1 MIVPSIDLMDGQAV
15 QLVQGRR
22 KVLEAGDPRPLA
34 ERFGRVGEVV
44 VVDLDAALGRGS
56 NTEVIEELC
65 RMAPCRVGG
74 GIRDRDGA
82 LRWLDR
88 GAARV
93 VLGTAAVPEVLEA
106 LPRDRV
112 VAALDAWEGEVVV
125 KGWTERT
132 GRTVLD
138 GMRELSGLAGAFLV
152 TFVEGEGKEG
162 GFPRDRIPDLAE
174 AAGASRLTV
183 AGGITTAEEIAWL
196 DAAGADAQVGMALYR
211 GTLGLAEA
219 FTAPLRSER
228 PDGLWPTV
236 VTDDRGAALGLA
248 WSSPE
253 SVRTAIDEGRGVYHS
268 RSRGLWR
275 KGASS
280 GATQKLLRVE
290 PDCDRDALR
299 FTVVQ
304 GGAGF
309 CHTGEWSCFG
319 PAEGLRRLERTVKS
333 RRGSAVPGSLTRRL
347 LSDPGFLRGKLVEE
361 AGELGEAVA
370 ELGGVVG
377 DGDGVG
383 VRAGDATL
391 ERDAVGAE
399 MGDAMLERDAAGAE
413 TGNAVPT
420 SDAAGA
426 ETGDAVPRPAADP
439 RQVRVVEEAAD
450 VMYFLTVA
458 LESAGVTVADVER
471 ELDRRSMKVG
481 RRAASAPKGVGDG

>member
-22 KVLEAGDPRPLA
+22 KVLEAGDPRPIA
-34 ERFGRVGEVV
+34 ERFGRVGEVA

-56 NTEVIEELC
+56 NTAVIEELC
-65 RMAPCRVGG
+65 RLAPCRVGG
-74 GIRDRDGA
+74 GIRDRDAA

-88 GAARV
+88 GAAKV

-138 GMRELSGLAGAFLV
+138 GMRDLRGLAGGFLV
-152 TFVEGEGKEG
+152 TFVEGEGKEK
-162 GFPRDRIPDLAE
+162 GFPRDRIGALAE
-174 AAGASRLTV
+174 AAGPARLTV
-183 AGGITTAEEIAWL
+183 AGGITAPEEIAWL

-236 VTDDRGAALGLA
+236 VADDRGAALGLV
-248 WSSPE
+248 WSSLE
-253 SVRTAIDEGRGVYHS
+253 SVRTAIEEGRGVYHS

-280 GATQKLLRVE
+280 GATQELLRIE

-299 FTVVQ
+299 FTVSQ
-304 GGAGF
+304 RGAGF
-309 CHTGEWSCFG
+309 CHRGEWTCFG
-319 PAEGLRRLERTVKS
+319 PAEGLRKLERTVKS
-333 RRGSAVPGSLTRRL
+333 RRANAVQGSLTGRL
-347 LSDPGFLRGKLVEE
+347 LADPEFLGGKLVEE
-361 AGELGEAVA
+361 AGELGDAVA
-370 ELGGVVG
+370 RLGE
-377 DGDGVG
+377 
-383 VRAGDATL
+383 A
-391 ERDAVGAE
+391 
-399 MGDAMLERDAAGAE
+399 MGERDAASVPPGDGIAE
-413 TGNAVPT
+413 W
-420 SDAAGA
+420 DAA
-426 ETGDAVPRPAADP
+426 PC
-439 RQVRVVEEAAD
+439 RQRIVEEAAD

-458 LESAGVTVADVER
+458 LEHAGVRLADVER
-471 ELDRRSMKVG
+471 ELDRRSMRVG
-481 RRAASAPKGVGDG
+481 RRVASAPKGAAGE

>member
-22 KVLEAGDPRPLA
+22 KVLEAGDPRPIA
-34 ERFGRVGEVV
+34 ERFGRVGEIA

-56 NTEVIEELC
+56 NTGVIEELC
-65 RMAPCRVGG
+65 RLAPCRVGG

-88 GAARV
+88 GAAKV

-138 GMRELSGLAGAFLV
+138 GMRELHGLAGGFLV
-152 TFVEGEGKEG
+152 TFVEGEGREG
-162 GFPRDRIPDLAE
+162 GFPRDRIGALVE
-174 AAGASRLTV
+174 AAGTSRLTV
-183 AGGITTAEEIAWL
+183 AGGITTPEEIAWL

-228 PDGLWPTV
+228 HDGLWPTV
-236 VTDDRGAALGLA
+236 VADDRGAVLGLV
-248 WSSPE
+248 WSSLE

-280 GATQKLLRVE
+280 GATQELLRIE

-299 FTVVQ
+299 FAVGQ
-304 GGAGF
+304 RGAGF
-309 CHTGEWSCFG
+309 CHTGDWSCFG
-319 PAEGLRRLERTVKS
+319 PAEGLRRLERTLKS
-333 RRGSAVPGSLTRRL
+333 RRASAVPGSLTRRL
-347 LSDPGFLRGKLVEE
+347 LSDPAFLGGKLVEE
-361 AGELGEAVA
+361 AGELGDAVLQ
-370 ELGGVVG
+370 LGESMG
-377 DGDGVG
+377 
-383 VRAGDATL
+383 
-391 ERDAVGAE
+391 ERDGGQAE
-399 MGDAMLERDAAGAE
+399 AGEAMAE
-413 TGNAVPT
+413 GNAAPQR
-420 SDAAGA
+420 D
-426 ETGDAVPRPAADP
+426 
-439 RQVRVVEEAAD
+439 RVVEEAAD

-458 LESAGVTVADVER
+458 LERAGVSLADVER
-471 ELDRRSMKVG
+471 ELDRRSMKVV
-481 RRAASAPKGVGDG
+481 RRAASAPKGAAGERGA